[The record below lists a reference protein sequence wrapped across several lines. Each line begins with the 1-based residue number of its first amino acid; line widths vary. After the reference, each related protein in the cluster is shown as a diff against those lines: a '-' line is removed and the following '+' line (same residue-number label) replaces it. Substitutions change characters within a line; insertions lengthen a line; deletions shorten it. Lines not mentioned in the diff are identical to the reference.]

1 MSRFVVE
8 ADGGS
13 RGNPGPAA
21 FGALVRDAASGDV
34 LAEAAEHIGV
44 ATNNVAEYRGLIAGL
59 RAVAELDPAADVE
72 VRMDSKLVVEQMSG
86 RWKIKHPDMKPL
98 ALEASRVLPGAKIT
112 YTWVPRERNKA
123 ADALVNQALD
133 AALRGEEW
141 VPREA
146 APRAEPAVAEPV
158 AQAPTAPA
166 LPRPRPD
173 LGPGTT
179 LVLARHGATAH
190 TLRGAFSGSDG
201 EDPPLSEEGL
211 VQAERLATAVLA
223 RGEVDAVVSSPLQ
236 RCLQTAEE
244 VALRLGLQVRVE
256 RDLRECGFGQWE
268 GLTFAEARERDPE
281 GFEAWLASPSVPAPG
296 GESFEQVAARVR
308 VARDKTIAR
317 FPGRTVL
324 VVAHVTPIKV
334 LVAEALGAPLPALF
348 RMHLDAGSLSVVSW
362 WADGGAS
369 LRAFN
374 DTSHL
379 VPRQLAERPRG

>member
-21 FGALVRDAASGDV
+21 FGALVRDAASGQV

-86 RWKIKHPDMKPL
+86 RWKVKHPDMKPL
-98 ALEASRVLPGAKIT
+98 ALEASRVLPGARIT

-141 VPREA
+141 TPRELP
-146 APRAEPAVAEPV
+146 APATPLEPAP
-158 AQAPTAPA
+158 PAPA

-179 LVLARHGATAH
+179 FVLARHGATVH
-190 TLRGAFSGSDG
+190 TLRKVFSGSGG

-211 VQAERLATAVLA
+211 VQAERLAAAVLA

-256 RDLRECGFGQWE
+256 PDLRECDFGAWE
-268 GLTFAEARERDPE
+268 GLTFGEARERDPQA
-281 GFEAWLASPSVPAPG
+281 FDAWLASPSVPAPG
-296 GESFEQVAARVR
+296 GESLEQVATRVR
-308 VARDKTIAR
+308 VARDKAIAR

-324 VVAHVTPIKV
+324 AVTHVTPIKV
-334 LVAEALGAPLPALF
+334 LAAEALGAPLAALH
-348 RMHLDAGSLSVVSW
+348 RMHLDPATVSVVSW

-369 LRAFN
+369 LRLFN
-374 DTSHL
+374 DGSHL
-379 VPRQLAERPRG
+379 RG